1 MGNNLAEI
9 LGNLKK
15 EGLHSRCSVCKA
27 ASQMDAETKEAF
39 IDVMRS
45 EVAVK
50 PIVDALNA
58 EGIKLTR
65 YQLGEARRECINGTK
80 TCQTFKG
87 EQK

>member
-15 EGLHSRCSVCKA
+15 QSSHNRCSVCKV
-27 ASQMDAETKEAF
+27 ASQMDEETREAF

-45 EVAVK
+45 NVTVK
-50 PIVDALNA
+50 AIVDALNTD
-58 EGIKLTR
+58 GLQLTR

-80 TCQTFKG
+80 ACETFKG

>member
-15 EGLHSRCSVCKA
+15 QGLHSRCSVCKA
-27 ASQMDAETKEAF
+27 VSQMDNETKEAF
-39 IDVMRS
+39 VDVMRS
-45 EVAVK
+45 DVAIK

-65 YQLGEARRECINGTK
+65 YQLGETRRECIKGSK
-80 TCQTFKG
+80 SCETFKG